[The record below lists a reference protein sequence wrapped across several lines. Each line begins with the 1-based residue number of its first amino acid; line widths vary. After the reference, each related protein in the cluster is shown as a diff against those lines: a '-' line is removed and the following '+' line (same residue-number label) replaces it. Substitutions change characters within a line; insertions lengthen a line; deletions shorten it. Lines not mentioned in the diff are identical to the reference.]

1 MYINSLFY
9 MNEHRFRVNDKSFVA
24 GLGKYRNIKS
34 QKLNL
39 SQLNTKKKI
48 ETKKENFPVKLPLL
62 TSYVKPRV
70 RSETNHSV
78 YILNQNGIDLP
89 RKRREMS
96 YFIGED
102 VKRVDQASQA
112 DFDL

>member
-9 MNEHRFRVNDKSFVA
+9 MKEHAFQIRDRCFVTS
-24 GLGKYRNIKS
+24 LGKYRKIKS

-39 SQLNTKKKI
+39 SQLNTKKRN
-48 ETKKENFPVKLPLL
+48 EVRKENLPVRLPML

-70 RSETNHSV
+70 RSEANHSV
-78 YILNQNGIDLP
+78 HILNSNGSEFP
-89 RKRREMS
+89 RKRRELS

-102 VKRVDQASQA
+102 TRKVDQASQA